1 MRLYDR
7 SVGEESDDQIPAD
20 LAHHFLL
27 AICTHPGVGVCF
39 KDRGWYPRE
48 TEDES
53 RVTQSA
59 NDETAPTNARIYNKI
74 LSHLLKSLKVNEDPR
89 QQELAFRIMSACP
102 ELVSGYVMSLG
113 SLPQRLMKS
122 RYWSS
127 TSLALE
133 PRLSSK
139 WIANIAFFGNVISL
153 PVPEPSFFLAGSSL
167 YQPTPPPLTAF
178 IENVLPSVNTK
189 AHFSRGLLS
198 ASPLVQHCTALALGK
213 CLSKYSELLRIV
225 RKVESVLEEDE
236 NSGQWKKRRHEVERE
251 ARRRVPDFQVVIAF
265 SQKAGEHVD
274 VQSTSS
280 DVAARNTPPNKVRA
294 AMLAESSTRLLWLY
308 HLWFPSVVAEARFDV
323 GKTLQ
328 NSFGEAGMDSIVGPT
343 SGLDTL
349 RRLHVLRLL
358 KDSDQFV
365 WTGKSGGFCT
375 HGGTVESWLT
385 TIGTRSYINI
395 LLSAYVSIGVVA
407 VRDVIGALLR
417 RLLSESIL
425 FEHDPEEVYFWLSS
439 LPIGPRSKD
448 AGSPDETP
456 LLDEQTAVISFL
468 DDCIQLGL
476 KMPYGYI
483 EDGAVLS
490 RGSTLNNDYQDGGN
504 APSPLLATIMEQV
517 FARVSANL
525 LRPLDVLAIVS
536 FVRKLLVRLSG
547 KQGSVVLLVHLSERL
562 ASLPFDDDLTDEYF
576 RRAVAREI
584 ITLKNYLLLLRDP
597 TALTSPLG
605 GSSSSVTDYLD
616 RIENMSIRT
625 TQLFLH
631 ICFTHPML
639 LATSNALCHSSALE
653 LIDCAR
659 PIDAPLWREAIMR
672 LISTI
677 SRIRRLAVGEL
688 LGCLDT
694 GQRLLQDPPF
704 FALLKPTCSK

>member
-1 MRLYDR
+1 
-7 SVGEESDDQIPAD
+7 
-20 LAHHFLL
+20 
-27 AICTHPGVGVCF
+27 
-39 KDRGWYPRE
+39 
-48 TEDES
+48 
-53 RVTQSA
+53 
-59 NDETAPTNARIYNKI
+59 
-74 LSHLLKSLKVNEDPR
+74 
-89 QQELAFRIMSACP
+89 
-102 ELVSGYVMSLG
+102 
-113 SLPQRLMKS
+113 MKS

-127 TSLALE
+127 APLTLE

-153 PVPEPSFFLAGSSL
+153 PVPEPSFFLAGSPL

-178 IENVLPSVNTK
+178 IENVLPSINTK

-213 CLSKYSELLRIV
+213 CLSKYSELLRV
-225 RKVESVLEEDE
+225 ARKVESVLEEDE
-236 NSGQWKKRRHEVERE
+236 NSGQWKKRRNELERE

-265 SQKAGEHVD
+265 SQKAGDHVD
-274 VQSTSS
+274 VQSSSS
-280 DVAARNTPPNKVRA
+280 DVAARNIPPNMVRA
-294 AMLAESSTRLLWLY
+294 GMLAEISSRLLWLY
-308 HLWFPSVVAEARFDV
+308 HLCFPSVVAEARFDV

-328 NSFGEAGMDSIVGPT
+328 NSFGEVGVAGVVSPT
-343 SGLDTL
+343 SGFDTL

-358 KDSDQFV
+358 KESDQFV
-365 WTGKSGGFCT
+365 WTGKSGEFCT
-375 HGGTVESWLT
+375 DSGTTESWLI
-385 TIGTRSYINI
+385 TIGARSYINI
-395 LLSAYVSIGVVA
+395 LLSAYVSIGVAA
-407 VRDVIGALLR
+407 VRDIIGALLR

-439 LPIGPRSKD
+439 LPIGARSKG
-448 AGSPDETP
+448 AGASDKTP

-483 EDGAVLS
+483 EEVAALS
-490 RGSTLNNDYQDGGN
+490 RGSSSTANNDHQDTGN
-504 APSPLLATIMEQV
+504 ALSPLLATIMEQV

-525 LRPLDVLAIVS
+525 LCPLDVVAIVS

-547 KQGSVVLLVHLSERL
+547 KQGSIVLLVHLSERL
-562 ASLPFDDDLTDEYF
+562 ASLPIDSDLTEERAIV

-597 TALTSPLG
+597 TALASPLG
-605 GSSSSVTDYLD
+605 GPSPSVADYLD

-631 ICFTHPML
+631 ICLTHLRL
-639 LATSNALCHSSALE
+639 LATSNALCQISAFE

-659 PIDAPLWREAIMR
+659 PVDAPLWREAILR
-672 LISTI
+672 LISTV
-677 SRIRRLAVGEL
+677 SHIRRLAVGEL
-688 LGCLDT
+688 LGYLNT
-694 GQRLLQDPPF
+694 GQRLLQDAPF
-704 FALLKPTCSK
+704 FALLKQTCPK